1 MNPPKVQTSTSQ
13 HDLIPEDEII
23 ELATYHR
30 RDFDLAVIHI
40 NRRAHEPVRST
51 ITQPLKAPSTS
62 LGQLDVLHLELIH
75 EICLY
80 FDIESLIRFRQVS
93 RRAQQSVSTS
103 RFYRETTTHTLD
115 AFCALLRTKVANQF
129 TLTELFTALCTRDC
143 LLCGSSFGGFL
154 FLPTLLRCCFSC
166 IQKDRLPR
174 LVPYADAKW
183 YISSKC
189 KTASN
194 TYSLLK
200 SLPILR
206 TIPGIY
212 SMQEVSSKGRRQLVT
227 MDDIIRVVG
236 SKPTS
241 DEEATWTAAKSY
253 SNLPFMATTTLP
265 YLDRPSG
272 RIEPGVCC
280 IGCQVSLEEG
290 LTKGMRFGSDGLVL
304 RDRVYSHERFIG
316 HFGEC
321 LKAQEMWKLRK
332 DGTSVAKISEFVRRR
347 GYFKQ
352 RDVVMSFDQAK

>member
-1 MNPPKVQTSTSQ
+1 MNTPKVQTSTSQ

-23 ELATYHR
+23 ELTTYHR

-80 FDIESLIRFRQVS
+80 LDIESLIRFRQVS
-93 RRAQQSVSTS
+93 RRAQQSVGTS
-103 RFYRETTTHTLD
+103 RFYRETTTHALD
-115 AFCALLRTKVANQF
+115 ALCTLLRTKVGSQF

-189 KTASN
+189 KTASK

-212 SMQEVSSKGRRQLVT
+212 SMQELSSKGRRQLVT
-227 MDDIIRVVG
+227 MDDLIRVVG
-236 SKPTS
+236 SKRLNHIPTCHS
-241 DEEATWTAAKSY
+241 WRR
-253 SNLPFMATTTLP
+253 LP
-265 YLDRPSG
+265 YL
-272 RIEPGVCC
+272 IL
-280 IGCQVSLEEG
+280 I
-290 LTKGMRFGSDGLVL
+290 GLV
-304 RDRVYSHERFIG
+304 
-316 HFGEC
+316 
-321 LKAQEMWKLRK
+321 
-332 DGTSVAKISEFVRRR
+332 GTSSTVFAALDARFLWKRVLRRECVLGLMAWFCVIGFIR
-347 GYFKQ
+347 MKGL
-352 RDVVMSFDQAK
+352 

>member
-1 MNPPKVQTSTSQ
+1 MCTNLQIAFSCGCQK
-13 HDLIPEDEII
+13 EM
-23 ELATYHR
+23 
-30 RDFDLAVIHI
+30 DFIQCKEPVIHI

-80 FDIESLIRFRQVS
+80 LDIESLIRFRQVS

-103 RFYRETTTHTLD
+103 RFYRETTTHALD

-189 KTASN
+189 KTASK

-227 MDDIIRVVG
+227 MDDLIRVVG

-265 YLDRPSG
+265 YLDRASG
-272 RIEPGVCC
+272 RIEHGVCC
-280 IGCQVSLEEG
+280 TGCQVSLEEG
-290 LTKGMRFGSDGLVL
+290 LTKGMRFGADGLVL
-304 RDRVYSHERFIG
+304 RDRVYSHEGLIE
-316 HFGEC
+316 HFREC
-321 LKAQEMWKLRK
+321 LKAQEVWKLRK
-332 DGTSVAKISEFVRRR
+332 MGTSVAKVSEFVRRR
-347 GYFKQ
+347 GYFKE
-352 RDVVMSFDQAK
+352 RDVVMSFDRAK